1 MIDRRLRT
9 VVLAL
14 ILAPVTA
21 CEAPADDTGADV
33 PVAFLQERV
42 REVLDDVERARS
54 ALPDDVPE
62 ASTRLE
68 DSHLKLRRL
77 DEYYLPLLA
86 ARAQV
91 ATALGAV
98 DAGDAGDGSAGA
110 AVDSAEA
117 ALLGIMR
124 GHGRHLEKE
133 MREPLARLE
142 EVRAALSA
150 DDVEEA
156 RRLLRSLRHHLESI
170 FFRGDL
176 VLEGSELDPQ

>member
-1 MIDRRLRT
+1 MFDRRLRT
-9 VVLAL
+9 FVLAL
-14 ILAPVTA
+14 VLTAVTA
-21 CEAPADDTGADV
+21 CAAPADDTAADV
-33 PVAFLQERV
+33 PVTFLQERV

-54 ALPDDVPE
+54 ALPEDVPE
-62 ASTRLE
+62 ASSGLE
-68 DSHLKLRRL
+68 ASHLKLRRL

-86 ARAQV
+86 AREQV
-91 ATALGAV
+91 ATALGAM
-98 DAGDAGDGSAGA
+98 DAGDGSAGA

-117 ALLGIMR
+117 ALLGIVR

-142 EVRAALSA
+142 EVRAAQSA

-176 VLEGSELDPQ
+176 VLEGSELDPR